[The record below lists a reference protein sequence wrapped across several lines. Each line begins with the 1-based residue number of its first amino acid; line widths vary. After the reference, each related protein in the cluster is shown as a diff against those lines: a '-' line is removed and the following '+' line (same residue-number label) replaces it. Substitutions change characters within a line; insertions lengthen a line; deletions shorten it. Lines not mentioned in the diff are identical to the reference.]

1 MSSSSAG
8 FFSHMGGVVDRYG
21 GLAASTIGSLILAFS
36 GALTPS
42 LENLLQY
49 HRWQTLVVYGGAT
62 LAVLGACSLARAS
75 TKVEMLLS
83 QNSQLRDLVKSLG
96 TDIEEKW
103 RHILIQIANECKLDN
118 AGRISIYRHEG
129 SNFIMLAR
137 FSTDPDK
144 RKTGRGFYPSDQGCI
159 GDAYRHGESVAMSIP
174 DPATQAYFQT
184 HAQSWKVP
192 VHVASAFKMKS
203 RSIVAIAVEEKDT
216 YERPLVLV
224 YESVNEKAFALRR
237 LRAITENYN
246 DTLCQLYVTLKPLL
260 PSLRYARQEGF

>member
-1 MSSSSAG
+1 MSSSRAG
-8 FFSHMGGVVDRYG
+8 FFSHMGSVVDRYG
-21 GLAASTIGSLILAFS
+21 GLAGSTIGSLILAFS
-36 GALTPS
+36 GALAPS

-49 HRWQTLVVYGGAT
+49 HRWQTLVVYGGAA

-144 RKTGRGFYPSDQGCI
+144 RKQEEDSTPLTRAVSAKRTGMASLSLYLYLTLLRKLTFKHIHSRGEFRQRSQP
-159 GDAYRHGESVAMSIP
+159 H
-174 DPATQAYFQT
+174 
-184 HAQSWKVP
+184 
-192 VHVASAFKMKS
+192 S
-203 RSIVAIAVEEKDT
+203 R
-216 YERPLVLV
+216 
-224 YESVNEKAFALRR
+224 
-237 LRAITENYN
+237 
-246 DTLCQLYVTLKPLL
+246 
-260 PSLRYARQEGF
+260 